1 MMQDNVKHFYVNT
14 VHLGRLLN
22 NTVFYYTKLDQDRKK
37 ELVFVFYSL
46 HVVVFICYVLGIP
59 FEMFVDVN

>member
-14 VHLGRLLN
+14 VHLGRLLS

-37 ELVFVFYSL
+37 ELMFVSL
-46 HVVVFICYVLGIP
+46 HVVVFICYVLGIL